1 MDNAPSWMR
10 YPKKMG
16 RGKAWFKFIL
26 LRQICSKNL
35 SKKVQF
41 SLESLSDKNQCF
53 LKFLLQQMGRIVISK
68 NAKKKLSKSSNIL
81 TIFPFL
87 ELCKMYYNQ
96 KKHHQSVLSFEGTI
110 VLHTYF
116 ENTILASSI
125 SMLVSLCLKCMRR
138 FGYFSPAESGK
149 KGRKL
154 QII

>member
-53 LKFLLQQMGRIVISK
+53 LKFLLQLDRQNFKFPKMLK
-68 NAKKKLSKSSNIL
+68 KSSNIL